1 MEAKLEDRVR
11 RLLGDVVGVPVDKLA
26 LTAPLN
32 QLDGWESL
40 NLVNLMIAL
49 EDEFKL
55 SFSPEQAGELNS
67 IDGIARILTSIGAK

>member
-11 RLLGDVVGVPVDKLA
+11 KLLADVVGAPVDEVA

-55 SFSPEQAGELNS
+55 SFSPEQVGELNS
-67 IDGIARILTSIGAK
+67 IEAIARILTSMGAK